1 MMIMMM
7 MTMMLVLMM
16 VMMMTM
22 MTMMIMM
29 MMTFMMM
36 MTMMMMMMLELTP
49 PGQTVPGAPPEG
61 PSADLKPS
69 LGVWTLGTRT
79 VTPSPVINLSIDY

>member
-1 MMIMMM
+1 MMM
-7 MTMMLVLMM
+7 MIIMLTM
-16 VMMMTM
+16 M

-29 MMTFMMM
+29 MMTFMIMM
-36 MTMMMMMMLELTP
+36 MMMMMMMMLELTP

-79 VTPSPVINLSIDY
+79 VTPSPVIN

>member
-1 MMIMMM
+1 
-7 MTMMLVLMM
+7 
-16 VMMMTM
+16 M

-29 MMTFMMM
+29 MMTTMMMMMMTFMIM
-36 MTMMMMMMLELTP
+36 MTMMMMPMLELTP

-79 VTPSPVINLSIDY
+79 VTPSPVIN